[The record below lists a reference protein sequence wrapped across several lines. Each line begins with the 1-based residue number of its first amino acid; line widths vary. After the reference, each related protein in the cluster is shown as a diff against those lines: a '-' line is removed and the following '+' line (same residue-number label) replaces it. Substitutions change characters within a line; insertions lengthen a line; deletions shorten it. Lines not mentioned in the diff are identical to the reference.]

1 MSIIRNRDLFARFFD
16 SPLYSVAS
24 GERTQPMDVI
34 ERPTEYELRFAAA
47 GANKEIDVNVENN
60 TLNIE
65 VCRETDKNDDDTII
79 MKGINDFCF
88 KRSVSLANANVKTD
102 GIAST
107 YKNGILSIIIPKTDA
122 VLPKKISVAID

>member
-107 YKNGILSIIIPKTDA
+107 YKNGILSVIIPKTDA

>member
-1 MSIIRNRDLFARFFD
+1 
-16 SPLYSVAS
+16 
-24 GERTQPMDVI
+24 MDVI

-107 YKNGILSIIIPKTDA
+107 YKNGILSVIIPKTDA

>member
-107 YKNGILSIIIPKTDA
+107 YKNGILSVIIPKTDA
-122 VLPKKISVAID
+122 VLPKKISVEID

>member
-34 ERPTEYELRFAAA
+34 ERPTEYELSFAAA

-102 GIAST
+102 GITST
-107 YKNGILSIIIPKTDA
+107 YKNGILSVIIPKTDA